1 MYTNLHIPFV
11 CLFLLGRLGNV
22 QDLGKGDDQERG
34 EKEADLETETGLDA
48 EVALAPGEGEG
59 VAPEIERVEGTTE
72 VDRERESDQALERSG
87 GHVREMLEGDHD
99 LEIGREVV
107 QEIGDDRDLGTER
120 GRDHHLGTERG
131 KDHLLG
137 TERGRGHHLGTG
149 STEGEAI
156 LEKENNSNSFVT
168 LFFFFFPHN
177 YYYTFNNYCTHSSL

>member
-59 VAPEIERVEGTTE
+59 AAREIVDAVAPEIERVEGTTE

-168 LFFFFFPHN
+168 LFFFS
-177 YYYTFNNYCTHSSL
+177 T